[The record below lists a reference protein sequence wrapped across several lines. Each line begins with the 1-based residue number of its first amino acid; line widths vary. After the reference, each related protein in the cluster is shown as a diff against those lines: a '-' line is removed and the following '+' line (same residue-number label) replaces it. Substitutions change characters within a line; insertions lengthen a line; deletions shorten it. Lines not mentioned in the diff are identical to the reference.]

1 MSDASWRKKLSLKVL
16 IFCPVFL
23 KLSLNLFSLSSSQRN
38 PGGAVFA
45 ACSKCYHFWRRDLLW
60 AECFISAI
68 LLWTHACENVL
79 PAGSRAEISVWSS
92 EQTYQMTLMLCLNDE
107 LACWIAK
114 GWQATSST
122 RIQWHSSIWSQWC
135 CDISY
140 LLEIPPVGSRSFV
153 WVFLTC

>member
-16 IFCPVFL
+16 TFCPVFL
-23 KLSLNLFSLSSSQRN
+23 KLSLNLSSLSSSRRN
-38 PGGAVFA
+38 PGEAVFA
-45 ACSKCYHFWRRDLLW
+45 AFP
-60 AECFISAI
+60 SAI
-68 LLWTHACENVL
+68 ISEGGICSELSASFQQFCYEFTLVKNMF
-79 PAGSRAEISVWSS
+79 PAGSRAEISVCFS

-122 RIQWHSSIWSQWC
+122 RIQWHNSIWSQRS

-140 LLEIPPVGSRSFV
+140 WLEISPVYSKSFV
-153 WVFLTC
+153 